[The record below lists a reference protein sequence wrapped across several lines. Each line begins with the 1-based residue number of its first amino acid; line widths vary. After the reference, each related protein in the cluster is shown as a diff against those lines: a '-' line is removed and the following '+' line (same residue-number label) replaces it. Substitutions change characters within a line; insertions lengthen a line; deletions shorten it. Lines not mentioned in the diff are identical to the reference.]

1 MAVYASRIPSGLL
14 TPDMDETKI
23 AALSAS
29 SATIQETLK
38 RRLEDYIEAAANGT
52 DGVSARSLQVSR
64 AREYNN
70 YQNSN
75 SSA

>member
-14 TPDMDETKI
+14 TPDVDETKI

-38 RRLEDYIEAAANGT
+38 RRLVDHIEAAANGT
-52 DGVSARSLQVSR
+52 DGVSARSLQVSSVR
-64 AREYNN
+64 KYNN
-70 YQNSN
+70 YIKSN
-75 SSA
+75 CSA